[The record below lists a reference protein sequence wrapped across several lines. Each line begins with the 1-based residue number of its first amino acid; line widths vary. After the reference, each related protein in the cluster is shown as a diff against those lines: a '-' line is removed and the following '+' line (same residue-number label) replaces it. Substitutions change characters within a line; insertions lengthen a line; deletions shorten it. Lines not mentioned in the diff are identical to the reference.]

1 MKTKWL
7 SSAVF
12 TLVIFVVG
20 SGLFTASGD
29 DDDGRYFP
37 KNATFTTLI
46 TTPRALE
53 GLTGENFRN
62 LTRAARAY
70 LRVPFGR

>member
-12 TLVIFVVG
+12 ILLIFVVG
-20 SGLFTASGD
+20 SGLFTAWGD
-29 DDDGRYFP
+29 DDDGRPFP

-46 TTPRALE
+46 TTPRAIE
-53 GLTGENFRN
+53 GIDR
-62 LTRAARAY
+62 R
-70 LRVPFGR
+70 